1 MFVCSHF
8 SPCKTFYQNF
18 DDVSINQ
25 RSSKL
30 STRRGQHIDN
40 KSFSSSWNT
49 SSLMNFKILPFL
61 STGFSK
67 QMRHESDE
75 QVQIKVNAELYL
87 TFYAT
92 NLLLQINSST
102 YLNSLCFYGFQVDPL
117 VMLSNIQHQ
126 IGHAVEDAAGD
137 VTAKNKLKSGSLFVS
152 IFIALLFEYVYKCRD
167 NYFFHVSI
175 QN

>member
-49 SSLMNFKILPFL
+49 SSLMNFKILPFFINWL
-61 STGFSK
+61 FKTNVTW
-67 QMRHESDE
+67 
-75 QVQIKVNAELYL
+75 VQIKVNAELYL
-87 TFYAT
+87 TLYDT

-152 IFIALLFEYVYKCRD
+152 IFIALLFEYVYKCSD